1 MRPYPMARIT
11 GKSPPRLDE
20 GLFGRHLDLAPLRGR
35 RRGLVRCVFHV
46 PDRRGSLS
54 VDLDRGVFNC
64 FACGASGGL
73 GRFADLVGERGLGSS
88 SRFERE
94 SPLQEARRRILRIAR
109 AQDARRAEWLPLWHV
124 SDHIRLCARL
134 ACEARQWGTVVGP
147 DDPRAWPLLERA
159 AAVERE
165 GFSLEAELD
174 AILGEG
180 RI

>member
-1 MRPYPMARIT
+1 MALSTGERPAL
-11 GKSPPRLDE
+11 LDE
-20 GLFGRHLDLAPLRGR
+20 SLFGRHLDLAPLHGR
-35 RRGLVRCVFHV
+35 RRGLVRCVFHS

-73 GRFADLVGERGLGSS
+73 IRFAELVGERAAVPAP
-88 SRFERE
+88 RPCYE

-134 ACEARQWGTVVGP
+134 AREARHWATVLGSG
-147 DDPRAWPLLERA
+147 DPRTWPLLERA

-165 GFSLEAELD
+165 GLAVEAALD
-174 AILGEG
+174 AILADG
-180 RI
+180 RVS